1 MKTYTKILAAFIAVA
16 LLAAGCV
23 NEEPPYKNNT
33 EPGEPGST
41 TGFLTGAMDLRVIFD
56 AETDTR
62 PDDTK
67 DETQKPSATS
77 TRTAPDTSGY
87 TVEIF
92 NADNVSV
99 YKSTYGELLTALQ
112 TEPLVLPV
120 GSYRM
125 QIGSTDPAAVEPV
138 AWDAPVY
145 GTSYSFSI
153 LKDKT
158 TTINKLVCTLQNI
171 KVTLLCAVDL
181 ADQLTDNTVSTV
193 TLGSVKAT
201 FVKGETRAAFFMPQA
216 DENTLEFR
224 LDGQFV
230 EGNPANFS
238 KKITGVKAGQWR
250 KITLVIDYA
259 DKGDVKFDIVVDNFI
274 LDETITING
283 TENMWE
289 PIYEEKPLVEAPSIA
304 WTGHQFGDPFQL
316 KADMFDAD
324 NLCSEPFEIVVEAP
338 GQIGS
343 FKVAITSTSA
353 EFLEALDDAG
363 IPAAFDLCTVSGTPA
378 ALLQGFGFPVGDD
391 VRNLTE
397 KTFYIG
403 GQLPWMLYGFD
414 GTHTF
419 SFKVTDNEGQP
430 AEASLQLKVD
440 RNNETND
447 GPTIVMQ
454 GHDLAQPYVLEAAE
468 DVIIDIEAPGGGIQ
482 ALKVKIESEALIP
495 LLETVNM
502 SSLLDWFDLCTVD
515 QEQADFL
522 GSFVGFPVLDEVR
535 NQPSVRF
542 PVGATFVGILKELD
556 PSTPGVPN
564 TYKFHL
570 EVTDNSGVTTQAVLT
585 MVQPSTA
592 NR

>member
-1 MKTYTKILAAFIAVA
+1 MKTYTKILAALAAVA
-16 LLAAGCV
+16 LFAAGCV

-33 EPGEPGST
+33 EPGEPGQT
-41 TGFLTGAMDLRVIFD
+41 TGFLAGAMDLRVIYD

-67 DETQKPSATS
+67 DQTQKPSAAS

-92 NADNVSV
+92 NSENTSV
-99 YKSTYGELLTALQ
+99 HKSTYAELLEDLNK
-112 TEPLVLPV
+112 EPMKLPV

-125 QIGSTDPAAVEPV
+125 EICSTDPAAVEPV

-158 TTINKLVCTLQNI
+158 TTIDKLVCTLQNI

-181 ADQLTDNTVSTV
+181 ADQLSDNTVSTV

-201 FVKGETRAAFFMPQA
+201 FEKGETRAAFFMPQA

-224 LDGQFV
+224 LDGEFV
-230 EGNPANFS
+230 EGDAVKFS
-238 KKITGVKAGQWR
+238 KQITGVKAGQWR

-259 DKGDVKFDIVVDNFI
+259 DKGNVKFDIVVDNFI
-274 LDETITING
+274 LDQTITING

-289 PIYEEKPLVEAPSIA
+289 PVYEEKPLVEAPSIA

-316 KADMFDAD
+316 KASMFDED

-338 GQIGS
+338 GQVHS
-343 FKVAITSTSA
+343 FEVAITSTSDA
-353 EFLEALDDAG
+353 FLEALDQAG
-363 IPAAFDLCTVSGTPA
+363 IPRTFDLCTVSGTPA

-391 VRNLTE
+391 VQNAMQ

-419 SFKVTDNEGQP
+419 SFTVTDNEGQP
-430 AEASLQLKVD
+430 AEASLLLKVD
-440 RNNETND
+440 RNNEAG
-447 GPTIVMQ
+447 GPAIVMM
-454 GHDLAQPYVLEAAE
+454 GHDIAQPYVLETATDIRVDIAA
-468 DVIIDIEAPGGGIQ
+468 PNGGIKSLMVKIDSQ
-482 ALKVKIESEALIP
+482 ALAPMLASAP
-495 LLETVNM
+495 R
-502 SSLLDWFDLCTVD
+502 LLDWFDLCTID
-515 QEQADFL
+515 GEEADFL
-522 GSFVGFPVLDEVR
+522 KTIVGFPVGSEVL
-535 NQPSVRF
+535 NQSAIYFVID
-542 PVGATFVGILKELD
+542 ATFIGILQSLEPETEGK
-556 PSTPGVPN
+556 PN

-570 EVTDNSGVTTQAVLT
+570 EVTDNSGATTQAVLT